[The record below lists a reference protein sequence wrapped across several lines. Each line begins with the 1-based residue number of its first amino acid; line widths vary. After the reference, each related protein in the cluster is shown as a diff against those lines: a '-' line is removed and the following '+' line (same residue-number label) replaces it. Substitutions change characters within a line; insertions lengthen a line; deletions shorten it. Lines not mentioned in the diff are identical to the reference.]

1 MKLKHFLT
9 LATLVIGGGNL
20 WAQTDVTSQYITN
33 AGFESASFK
42 EGSFNDRKD
51 NLTGWT
57 VTKINDGTRFALG
70 TERESDGHMGYVGS
84 SALPTEGNN
93 YLSLRGRW
101 HSNSSNEGGSVA
113 QTISSLPKGQYTLT
127 ADYQVYIN
135 ASGKGSATFT
145 LETNGGSYLNTQT
158 GTVGVTASAST
169 TNWNSNDWKQV
180 SFTFDYMTGETTFK
194 LAMASTANTQVLLDN
209 VKLCY
214 NSNYTDALSS
224 AIACATA
231 MNSRKSS
238 SVLTTAIATAQDVL
252 NNKTD
257 NIDYQETID
266 NAVTALNDAI
276 STAWSSLKG
285 ELASGE
291 DITYLVENSGF
302 EYSTPVS
309 SGVVTTIADAKGNN
323 TPFGMMQ
330 FVSGW
335 TFVGENGDN
344 HASGI
349 YAYGETPWLG
359 GTDYVVPATNPNGVG
374 SGQALGI
381 VAVWTAKT
389 QYKQNVTLPAG
400 RYTITLPIYNK
411 KGGTTNFS
419 KNLFG
424 FIEDGGTEHLATAK
438 TYATNKWTTETV
450 NFDLNSETSGYI
462 SLGYT
467 AVNNGSGNMP
477 HLFVDG
483 LTITYTSA
491 SNAYAA
497 TVASATAT
505 YNDATYANVTGDE
518 KTALYNA
525 LNPASAPST
534 VAEYFSAVDVINA
547 AVTTFTG
554 AKKNYD
560 QYAEAAA
567 VATTLGA
574 TSVTAPTTATGALT
588 RANELNV
595 NIDTKVRETYTYDV
609 TANYFSSWSKTEMDE
624 TSGQHWSGDS
634 RNYMDA
640 WKASGNSTAT
650 QTFLLPAGDYVL
662 KVAGRGQANVT
673 TVTMTADGQTVTF
686 MSKGDTGKGIDNT
699 GAANFADADNTYCN
713 SNNGRGWEW
722 RYIPLTLASAKDVT
736 VTLSIVRTSGSWAS
750 FSDFAI
756 LMSSSDADSDDY
768 AALNAAIAAAEAKTL
783 GFEDGQYAPYNN
795 VDALTALALAN
806 GIDQDATNAKGVVT
820 GTTTALSSATW
831 TANAA
836 DVDAIYN
843 GDFSIGSWSNSTWY
857 PTGWK
862 IVSGWSSTV
871 DDAQSIS
878 GKGVY
883 RQPGDT
889 HYGDQGVFSMPL
901 AGNQLY
907 KLTFKYGYRDQDVT
921 PKISIMN
928 ESNEGLATKACA
940 TAYSG
945 SSYTTSIITQTMYFK
960 TGEAGNY
967 VLNMNTDKNI
977 VFSDVSLV
985 KAAATDA
992 VIVETS
998 TTAAELAYYQTLT
1011 LTRTLKGGQWNGFSV
1026 PFGFTVAGS
1035 ALDGAQVKQFSSVTD
1050 NEITLA
1056 DATEIVAGD
1065 PYLVKPA
1072 SDIVNPTFSG
1082 VNVTNPEEAVKG
1094 DGDYKFKAHLYNTTL
1109 PTDGSVAYVSTTDSS
1124 IKKLTSGGIKG
1135 LRSIFNIP
1143 TGSNVKALTIQFED
1157 STDGILTVDAEGN
1170 IVEGAIYN
1178 LAGQRISAP
1187 KKGVNIVNGKKVLVK

>member
-1 MKLKHFLT
+1 M
-9 LATLVIGGGNL
+9 
-20 WAQTDVTSQYITN
+20 WAQTDVTSTYITN

-238 SVLTTAIATAQDVL
+238 SDLTTAIATAQDVL

-266 NAVTALNDAI
+266 NAVTALNEAI

-335 TFVGENGDN
+335 TFVGENGNN

-359 GTDYVVPATNPNGVG
+359 GTDYVVPATNPDGVD

-381 VAVWTAKT
+381 VAVWTATT

-438 TYATNKWTTETV
+438 TYATNTWTTETV

-534 VAEYFSAVDVINA
+534 VAEYFSAVDAINA

-650 QTFLLPAGDYVL
+650 QTFSLPAGDYVL

-686 MSKGDTGKGIDNT
+686 MSKDDTGKGIDNT

-795 VDALTALALAN
+795 VDALTKLADAKS
-806 GIDQDATNAKGVVT
+806 IDQEATNVKGVVD
-820 GTTTALSSATW
+820 GVTTALATANASGW
-831 TANAA
+831 TANSG

-843 GDFSIGSWSNSTWY
+843 NDFNIASDGWNPDAWTS
-857 PTGWK
+857 TGWAAR
-862 IVSGWSSTV
+862 V
-871 DDAQSIS
+871 DNINETKSIS
-878 GKGVY
+878 DTGKGWRPNPGTITYGNTGVY
-883 RQPGDT
+883 T
-889 HYGDQGVFSMPL
+889 MPL
-901 AGNQLY
+901 ADNQLY
-907 KLTFKYGYRDQDVT
+907 KLTFKYGAWDGSPAPT
-921 PKISIMN
+921 ISVLN
-928 ESNEGLATKACA
+928 AENGLAA
-940 TAYSG
+940 TALAA
-945 SSYTTSIITQTMYFK
+945 TSTNYKTAMVSQTMYFK
-960 TGEAGNY
+960 TGAAGNY
-967 VLNMNTDKNI
+967 ILSMAANVNI
-977 VFSDVSLV
+977 VYTDVHLV
-985 KAAATDA
+985 KADA
-992 VIVETS
+992 S
-998 TTAAELAYYQTLT
+998 ELTISSGNVTNPTFFQELT
-1011 LTRTLKGGQWNGFSV
+1011 LGGRTFSADKWNTLCV
-1026 PFGFTVAGS
+1026 PFAFDKASFAEVKELSSITVNGENVSMA
-1035 ALDGAQVKQFSSVTD
+1035 F
-1050 NEITLA
+1050 E
-1056 DATEIVAGD
+1056 DASTIVAGK
-1065 PYLVKPA
+1065 PYLVKA
-1072 SDIVNPTFSG
+1072 KNNDDALTATNVMVGATVQGSSATADGYTVNYVGTYDGVALTAANSDAWVVSANKLWNVNSD
-1082 VNVTNPEEAVKG
+1082 VTVGA
-1094 DGDYKFKAHLYNTTL
+1094 YRAYFT
-1109 PTDGSVAYVSTTDSS
+1109 VAA
-1124 IKKLTSGGIKG
+1124 SGGA
-1135 LRSIFNIP
+1135 
-1143 TGSNVKALTIQFED
+1143 VKALNFNFGTATGIETINGE
-1157 STDGILTVDAEGN
+1157 TVENGT
-1170 IVEGAIYN
+1170 IFN
-1178 LAGQRISAP
+1178 LAGQRVQKAQ
-1187 KKGVNIVNGKKVLVK
+1187 KGLYIVNGKKVLVK